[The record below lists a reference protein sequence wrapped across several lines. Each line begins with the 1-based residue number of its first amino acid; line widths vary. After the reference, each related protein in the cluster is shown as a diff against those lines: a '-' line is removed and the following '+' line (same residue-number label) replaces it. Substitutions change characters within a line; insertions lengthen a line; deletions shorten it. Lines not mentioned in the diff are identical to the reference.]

1 MLNRIFRRAK
11 RSTPE
16 AGDEIVLPVVWL
28 LGKTGAGKSSL
39 VGALTEQSDVEIGDG
54 FQPCTRS
61 ARSYDFP
68 PDQPLVR
75 FLDTRGLGEA
85 GYDPAEDLAAC
96 RDRSHVLLVV
106 CRLDDPVQG
115 VVADALSD
123 IIRAEAGMR
132 TILVLTGKDLVTDP
146 DARDRAERTIAAR
159 MGRAAGRALPAVSLS
174 LAPSEATDVEGL
186 DALRGHLLE
195 ALPAAGLLL
204 EKSRA
209 GDAEQ
214 IEFEKHK
221 RCVLSYAGVALTSDF
236 APVVGMVAVPA
247 TQLKMLHELGLRYG
261 VKWDRKVGAAFLSTM
276 GVSHFFRAGPDPRA
290 SLLPTCKAMA
300 AGAATLALGLLAL
313 ATPGTRREKDDDS
326 TNAGRQHVQRCARDE
341 AKKKT
346 AGHRGDGGP
355 GQREGHDGDIGR
367 YESPGHRQVV
377 AVTQRQQ
384 RRPILAQRVETDVI
398 AQRERTSHRH
408 NCYERQRQVPQKPRT
423 GRRRRGVLIC
433 HLPRMA
439 CGIARAQPYHAALIT
454 TCPCGRFCAP
464 SADGDKAHRTPHRNS
479 CLQPRLEV

>member
-11 RSTPE
+11 RTPTE

-85 GYDPAEDLAAC
+85 GYDPAQDLAAC

-132 TILVLTGKDLVTDP
+132 TILVLTGKDLITDP

-195 ALPAAGLLL
+195 ELPAAGLLL

-221 RCVLSYAGVALTSDF
+221 RCVLSYAGVALTSDL

-276 GVSHFFRAGPDPRA
+276 GVSIGARYATNFGLRELAKLIPVYGQ
-290 SLLPTCKAMA
+290 TV
-300 AGAATLALGLLAL
+300 GAATAGAISFATTYALGRAAAYFLYRSAQGSAPSEEELRKVYQRAF
-313 ATPGTRREKDDDS
+313 RRS
-326 TNAGRQHVQRCARDE
+326 SDE
-341 AKKKT
+341 A
-346 AGHRGDGGP
+346 D
-355 GQREGHDGDIGR
+355 
-367 YESPGHRQVV
+367 
-377 AVTQRQQ
+377 
-384 RRPILAQRVETDVI
+384 
-398 AQRERTSHRH
+398 
-408 NCYERQRQVPQKPRT
+408 
-423 GRRRRGVLIC
+423 
-433 HLPRMA
+433 
-439 CGIARAQPYHAALIT
+439 
-454 TCPCGRFCAP
+454 
-464 SADGDKAHRTPHRNS
+464 
-479 CLQPRLEV
+479 